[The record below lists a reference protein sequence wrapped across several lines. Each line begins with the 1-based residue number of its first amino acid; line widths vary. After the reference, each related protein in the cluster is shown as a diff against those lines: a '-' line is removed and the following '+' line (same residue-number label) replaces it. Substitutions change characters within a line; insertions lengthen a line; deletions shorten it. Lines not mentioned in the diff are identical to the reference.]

1 MPSGL
6 SDVRATLTLDASGF
20 ASGTQQASAA
30 LDALDASGAR
40 AAQSSASVEARA
52 QGVSTAL
59 SSAAN
64 QGRSFDQALNSASA
78 SAGTAAARVDALAIK
93 TEAARTALAAAQQSA
108 AESAARLQ
116 ELQTALTIDSSN
128 IAQVQ
133 AELEALR
140 NSSSG
145 SSTEIRVLEQTLTEL
160 NTDAAVL
167 QGQIDRE
174 SQTLQ
179 QNGMA
184 AEQAAA
190 KYNLLMAQL
199 RQAQVAADNANAR
212 FASLNNTM
220 STAPGMGAFSQA
232 LTSWGTSTL
241 TSASRS
247 MASMVVSASGLAT
260 STEGVALATNSLMSG
275 MGMIMRM
282 AGPWGLAIGGAATLA
297 TWGVKKLTEAYN
309 ENHDTAGAMQDII
322 DEAADNNYTAALGDV
337 TVELSD
343 EDGIKSQINTQLQH
357 CFDTLTDGEAD
368 TPEVVADLHAQVD
381 AEYDGVRA
389 QVDQYFADAIAGA
402 ETEAAKEALIAKQD
416 EILSSLDASEAA
428 AHALIDTYAGQTTEV
443 YQNAINEINAIQ
455 AQVDALLADINT
467 AKELMDSRYGDS
479 YAKVAAGYYAT
490 PLDIEWSLVYIQ
502 AERTNAE
509 AQAREAYETASEA
522 INDAFDGKDG
532 SESLEVTYEVGGV
545 TYTLNGTFDELT
557 KQVES
562 EYQGALDTAQ
572 NEMVARWNAM
582 LWGLAESGS
591 MGSEATE
598 AFRSM
603 AAMLDVQAAID
614 AFGSALE
621 NPDWSQIGTEF
632 WEKVAA
638 YTGLDADGL
647 QQSWFEWFGH
657 AI

>member
-1 MPSGL
+1 
-6 SDVRATLTLDASGF
+6 
-20 ASGTQQASAA
+20 
-30 LDALDASGAR
+30 
-40 AAQSSASVEARA
+40 
-52 QGVSTAL
+52 
-59 SSAAN
+59 
-64 QGRSFDQALNSASA
+64 
-78 SAGTAAARVDALAIK
+78 
-93 TEAARTALAAAQQSA
+93 
-108 AESAARLQ
+108 
-116 ELQTALTIDSSN
+116 
-128 IAQVQ
+128 
-133 AELEALR
+133 
-140 NSSSG
+140 
-145 SSTEIRVLEQTLTEL
+145 
-160 NTDAAVL
+160 
-167 QGQIDRE
+167 
-174 SQTLQ
+174 
-179 QNGMA
+179 
-184 AEQAAA
+184 
-190 KYNLLMAQL
+190 
-199 RQAQVAADNANAR
+199 
-212 FASLNNTM
+212 
-220 STAPGMGAFSQA
+220 MGAFSQA

-309 ENHDTAGAMQDII
+309 ENHDTAGAMQNII

-443 YQNAINEINAIQ
+443 CQNAINEINAIQ
-455 AQVDALLADINT
+455 VQVDALLADINT

-591 MGSEATE
+591 MGTEATE
-598 AFRSM
+598 AFRTLATAVDAQKMLDVVLPVSRDTDWSQLSNEIWPLTTALNLTPGNAQEIFEGLGGDDM
-603 AAMLDVQAAID
+603 RYGEYKQVSTRTEQRVIHHDALLDDNGNIVANAWDETVEVQVPVMGMVYRDATPDEIAEFERKQAELPEPEPTEDERMEQIEAALIELAAMLAGGD
-614 AFGSALE
+614 A
-621 NPDWSQIGTEF
+621 
-632 WEKVAA
+632 
-638 YTGLDADGL
+638 
-647 QQSWFEWFGH
+647 
-657 AI
+657 